1 MEYMGRLLEIKCAK
15 CGEAKLYLDGRGY
28 LPLESTA
35 YEEIQ
40 KAPEYAA
47 LKTKV
52 NKEVFF

>member
-1 MEYMGRLLEIKCAK
+1 MGRLLEIKCAK
-15 CGEAKLYLDGRGY
+15 CGEAKFYLDGRGY